1 MCFTH
6 SSWHVFCFVKLH
18 IGMYPMNIK
27 QPVFFHNIEVLQLLI
42 AAQHENSLFLLGE
55 FLLQIMVLC
64 LDFYASFPV
73 SKLSHRFVSNSHLL
87 TNHLHKCGV
96 QHNFLLLPVLWLK
109 MPSLPSCPS
118 FSTSFWITVP
128 HIPWAATCCRSEHY
142 HGTVS
147 LVSLSSTVTQE
158 ESQGQLEIPQL
169 QSDGTE
175 NNMKFPDPQ
184 RDDMLARRTRTFLKQ
199 PGPSVKQFLPMP
211 FSKQQ
216 NKQGTATELEKKTTR

>member
-1 MCFTH
+1 MKI
-6 SSWHVFCFVKLH
+6 VFH
-18 IGMYPMNIK
+18 
-27 QPVFFHNIEVLQLLI
+27 
-42 AAQHENSLFLLGE
+42 LLGV
-55 FLLQIMVLC
+55 FLLQTMVLC
-64 LDFYASFPV
+64 LDFYASFQV
-73 SKLSHRFVSNSHLL
+73 NNFSCRFVCNSKLL

-96 QHNFLLLPVLWLK
+96 QLIFLLLPVLWLK

-118 FSTSFWITVP
+118 LWTLSNRP
-128 HIPWAATCCRSEHY
+128 HIAWAATCYTSEHY

-147 LVSLSSTVTQE
+147 LVSLSSTVTREVKQE
-158 ESQGQLEIPQL
+158 QLEIPQL

-175 NNMKFPDPQ
+175 SNMKFPDPQ
-184 RDDMLARRTRTFLKQ
+184 RDDMLARRTGAFLKQ